1 MSMAMPI
8 AMAVRMRVA
17 DAAGE
22 THRGLNATNHLHI
35 RGCGPLSETAGLP
48 RTKEVCM
55 RARIV
60 LSFCLLASSIGLAV
74 AQEAP
79 PPAPASA
86 SPATSTS
93 ADGPTLDTIV
103 VAGRQPGP
111 GLWKVSKGDHVMW
124 ILGTQSPLPKRMD
137 WDSAVVVRRVGEAQE
152 VLLPPTSSVHFNVGF
167 FRGLTLLPA
176 AMKIRDNPDGKTL
189 QEVVPPAD
197 YARWLALKQRWI
209 GSDRSVEEWRP
220 VFAAIELYVKAIE
233 RSGMTLDTGV
243 TDLVKKT
250 AKSRGLVPT
259 QPKVEI
265 TVQDPKGAMKEF
277 SHAQVDDLACFR
289 GTMDRIDGDLGAMA
303 ARANAW
309 ATGDIEALRDVPY
322 RTQFAA
328 CSEALT
334 GNAVARKQGMGD
346 LEAQLERKWLDAAE
360 SALARNTT
368 TFAVLGMGQLLE
380 TDGYLAKLAAKGYV
394 IEEP

>member
-1 MSMAMPI
+1 MSI
-8 AMAVRMRVA
+8 AMYSRMPA
-17 DAAGE
+17 GGGGGE

-35 RGCGPLSETAGLP
+35 RDGCVLSETARLP
-48 RTKEVCM
+48 RTKEVRM
-55 RARIV
+55 RSRIA
-60 LSFCLLASSIGLAV
+60 LSSCLFASTIGLAA
-74 AQEAP
+74 AQDAPLPTMAPSTPAP
-79 PPAPASA
+79 PTAAEG
-86 SPATSTS
+86 T
-93 ADGPTLDTIV
+93 TLDTIV

-124 ILGTQSPLPKRMD
+124 ILGTQSPLPKRME
-137 WDSAVVVRRVGEAQE
+137 WDSAAVVRRIGEAQE

-167 FRGLTLLPA
+167 FRSLTLLPA

-189 QEVVPPAD
+189 REVVPPAD

-209 GSDRSVEEWRP
+209 GSDRGVEDWRP

-233 RSGMTLDTGV
+233 RSGLTLDTGV

-250 AKSRGLVPT
+250 AKARDLVPT

-265 TVQDPKGAMKEF
+265 NVQDPKGAMKEF
-277 SHAQVDDLACFR
+277 SHAQVEDLACFR
-289 GTMDRIDGDLGAMA
+289 GTMDRIDTDLGAMA
-303 ARANAW
+303 VRANAW
-309 ATGDIEALRDVPY
+309 ATGDIEALRGVPY

-346 LEAQLERKWLDAAE
+346 LEARLERTWMDAAE
-360 SALARNTT
+360 SALNRNTT
-368 TFAVLGMGQLLE
+368 SFAVLGMGQLLE
-380 TDGYLAKLAAKGYV
+380 ADGYLAKLAAKGYM